1 MKPII
6 HKLRLRKFNLFDG
19 LVIVVLLVVASSFLW
34 LRLSRKTEWVNLRLV
49 VTNDEWWWQG
59 NPPQYWY
66 ADNLR
71 PNQQAYNSFGEK
83 VAEITN
89 VESFDVGAYTRRLY
103 VDVQL
108 KGSYDTKRKI
118 YLYNFQPLQIGKSI
132 DLTFGKNNVRGLI
145 TYINDPK
152 VDYVQKKIEVSMR
165 TIRPWVAD
173 SYVPGVEM
181 KDSLGRTLA
190 RIDSVQTTLAQY
202 YEFSDIRGKTILVV
216 DPDYRDV
223 TLRLTIATFR
233 SGDTAYFID
242 RAAIKIGEKIWF
254 QFPNAAIRDAEI
266 TKIFE

>member
-1 MKPII
+1 MKFII
-6 HKLRLRKFNLFDG
+6 PKFRPSRINIFD
-19 LVIVVLLVVASSFLW
+19 LSVITIVLLVLGTFLW
-34 LRLSRKTEWVNLRLV
+34 LRMAQKNEWISLRV
-49 VTNDEWWWQG
+49 MVTNDEWWWQG
-59 NPPQYWY
+59 NPPQFWY

-108 KGSYDTKRKI
+108 KGAYDKKRKI
-118 YLYNFQPLQIGKSI
+118 YLYNFQPLQIGKPI

-152 VDYVQKKIEVSMR
+152 IDYTKKKIEVTLR
-165 TIRPWVAD
+165 QVRPWVAG
-173 SYVPGVEM
+173 SYLPGMEM
-181 KDSLGRTLA
+181 KDSLGRVLA
-190 RIDSVQTTLAQY
+190 RIDSAQTTLAQNY
-202 YEFSDIRGKTILVV
+202 DFSDIRGKKILVV

-223 TLRLTIATFR
+223 TLQLTIATFR

-266 TKIFE
+266 TKILE